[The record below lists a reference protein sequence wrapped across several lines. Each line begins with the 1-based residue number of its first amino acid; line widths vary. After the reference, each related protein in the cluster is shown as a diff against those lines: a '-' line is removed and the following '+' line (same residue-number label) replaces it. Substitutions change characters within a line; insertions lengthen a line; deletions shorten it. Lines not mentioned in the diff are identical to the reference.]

1 MFIQQ
6 KLYKALFIV
15 SLVFLIIGTGLGLV
29 GETAEI
35 NIEIN
40 NPYEDVNWENFE
52 QYKSNL
58 HTHTTESDGDSDPA
72 EVIDGYHQLDYSI
85 LALTDHNNVTWTWES
100 FDRDPEELGM
110 IAIQANELSDT
121 HHIGSFFNDYDEIT
135 SDEEKALKEVE
146 ERDGLAVFYHPGRY
160 DYEKEWYIDFYDEYE
175 HLIGLEVYNQGDRYS
190 DDRIFW
196 DTILTS
202 LMPERPVWG
211 FSNDDM
217 HNIDSHLGRNINI
230 FVLEELSKE
239 NIRESMVNGEFYF
252 AYVFETGDS
261 FPEIKEV
268 EVDNDKIKIT
278 ANHYDEIIWKSSYY
292 SEEARENQETFKEI
306 AREAF
311 IEAKNLDEEDTED
324 YFPYHDENYSTLAQG
339 EWEELDY
346 ENIEEALYDYCYM
359 IAKDLLPE
367 EQDEKNGVNKIIN
380 YFQDSGLED
389 KYPVGVETSKKVGNG
404 KSIDFEKI
412 KDYPYVRAE
421 IESETGITYTQPFGV
436 KKD

>member
-135 SDEEKALKEVE
+135 SDE
-146 ERDGLAVFYHPGRY
+146 
-160 DYEKEWYIDFYDEYE
+160 
-175 HLIGLEVYNQGDRYS
+175 
-190 DDRIFW
+190 
-196 DTILTS
+196 
-202 LMPERPVWG
+202 
-211 FSNDDM
+211 
-217 HNIDSHLGRNINI
+217 
-230 FVLEELSKE
+230 
-239 NIRESMVNGEFYF
+239 
-252 AYVFETGDS
+252 
-261 FPEIKEV
+261 
-268 EVDNDKIKIT
+268 
-278 ANHYDEIIWKSSYY
+278 
-292 SEEARENQETFKEI
+292 
-306 AREAF
+306 
-311 IEAKNLDEEDTED
+311 
-324 YFPYHDENYSTLAQG
+324 
-339 EWEELDY
+339 
-346 ENIEEALYDYCYM
+346 
-359 IAKDLLPE
+359 
-367 EQDEKNGVNKIIN
+367 
-380 YFQDSGLED
+380 
-389 KYPVGVETSKKVGNG
+389 
-404 KSIDFEKI
+404 
-412 KDYPYVRAE
+412 
-421 IESETGITYTQPFGV
+421 
-436 KKD
+436 